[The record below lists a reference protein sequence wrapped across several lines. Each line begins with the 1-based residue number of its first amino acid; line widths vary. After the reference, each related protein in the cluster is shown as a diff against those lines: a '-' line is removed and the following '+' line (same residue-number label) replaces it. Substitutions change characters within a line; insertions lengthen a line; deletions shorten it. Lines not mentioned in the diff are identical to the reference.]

1 MNTSKFF
8 AGTAIAAMM
17 LAAAGAARADIVIG
31 VVAPLT
37 GPVAAYG
44 DQVRNG
50 AEAAVETIN
59 KAGGILGE
67 KIVLKLADDAGD
79 PKQGVSAANILVGE
93 KVKFVVGPVTSGVA
107 MAVSDVFAESGVMMV
122 TPTATAPG
130 LTNRGLTNVL
140 RTCGRDDQQAEIAA
154 QYVLKTMKDK
164 KVAIV
169 HDKGTYGKGLADSF
183 KKGIN
188 DGGIKEVAYL
198 SLNPGEKDLSA
209 IVSRLKSS
217 APDVIYFGGYH
228 PEGGLLA
235 RQLVEGGVKTT
246 IIGGEGLSNTEYAA
260 ISGDTGAGTLF
271 TNATDALKNPDSAAA
286 VEALKAKG
294 VPPEAFT
301 LNAYAAIE
309 VIKAGIERA
318 KKADN
323 AETVAKALKDGTPVQ
338 TAIGKLSYGKTG
350 DLSSPSFSMFKWE
363 GGKIVAAE

>member
-17 LAAAGAARADIVIG
+17 LAASGAARADIVIG
-31 VVAPLT
+31 LVAPLT

-50 AEAAVETIN
+50 AEAAVETLN

-79 PKQGVSAANILVGE
+79 PKQGVSAANLLVGE

-188 DGGIKEVAYL
+188 AGGIKEVSYL

-217 APDVIYFGGYH
+217 SPDVIYFGGYH

-235 RQLVEGGVKTT
+235 RQLVEGGVKAT
-246 IIGGEGLSNTEYAA
+246 IIGGEGLSNTEYTA
-260 ISGDTGAGTLF
+260 ISGETGAGTLF

-286 VEALKAKG
+286 VAALKAKG
-294 VPPEAFT
+294 IPAEAFT
-301 LNAYAAIE
+301 LNAYAAVE

-323 AETVAKALKDGTPVQ
+323 AEAVAKALKDGAPVQ
-338 TAIGKLSYGKTG
+338 TVIGKLSYGKTG
-350 DLSSPSFSMFKWE
+350 DLASPSFSMFKWD